1 MDYIVSCK
9 WIAESLDVSDLTVT
23 FYLLKLQLER
33 TTKDDGFYVSLDVA
47 EELIKAICLDF
58 AFNTD
63 KHIDQLKTQYQD

>member
-1 MDYIVSCK
+1 MDYIVSCN

-23 FYLLKLQLER
+23 FYLLKLQFER

-47 EELIKAICLDF
+47 EKLIKVICSDF